1 MEITLIIHNIRSTYN
16 VGAILRSAECLG
28 VKKVY
33 CSGYTPFPYA
43 NSILGTYRPELLP
56 HIANKMHRQLEKTA
70 LRAETLIDAEWSEDI
85 KKLLESLSK
94 DHKIVGLENNLAA
107 PTIKTTDKDLKTK
120 LGDRVVLV
128 LGEEVS
134 GIPEDIRAL
143 CNCFLEIP
151 MKGQKESFN
160 VSVATAIAVYAL
172 TF

>member
-1 MEITLIIHNIRSTYN
+1 MEITLVIHNIRSVYN

-43 NSILGTYRPELLP
+43 NSVSGTYRPELLP
-56 HIANKMHRQLEKTA
+56 HIADKMCRQLEKTA
-70 LRAETLIDAEWSEDI
+70 LKTDALVDAEWCSDI
-85 KKLLESLSK
+85 EKLLKSLSK

-107 PTIKTTDKDLKTK
+107 PTIKTTDEDLKTK
-120 LGDRVVLV
+120 LGDKVVLV

-134 GIPEDIRAL
+134 GIPEDIRTL
-143 CNCFLEIP
+143 CDVFLEIP

-160 VSVATAIAVYAL
+160 VSVAAALAIYAL